1 MRVTEKG
8 QVTIPKAIRDRLGIG
23 PGSEVRFLVDDAGV
37 RLVGA
42 ERRLVNN
49 VRDFDDWAERVRGSF
64 QTGGLSGTAYVDWLR
79 GERDDRDV
87 H

>member
-23 PGSEVRFLVDDAGV
+23 PGSEVRFVVEEGRV

-42 ERRLVNN
+42 ETSPFGDI
-49 VRDFDDWAERVRGSF
+49 RDFDDWAGRVKGRF
-64 QTGGLSGTAYVDWLR
+64 DTGGLSADAYVDLLR